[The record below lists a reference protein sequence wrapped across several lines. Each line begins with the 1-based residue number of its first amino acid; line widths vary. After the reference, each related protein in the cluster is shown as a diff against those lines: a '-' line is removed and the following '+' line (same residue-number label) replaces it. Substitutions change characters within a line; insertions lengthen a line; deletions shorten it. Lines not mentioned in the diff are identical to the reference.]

1 MGRRGRTGQVLREFG
16 VVLVG
21 VFCALAAES
30 WWSEREDR
38 RFEREL
44 RDDILVEFQANLR
57 ILESDLATNDTSRAQ
72 VAELTILTEPELV
85 SQTSSAMTDKFG
97 DYPDWAGF
105 DPEMGIVQA
114 LVESGNVSQVSD
126 RTLRLLLSQ
135 WAGLLEEKRRFNLQ
149 TVEFQNHQVVPVV
162 ARVTADLVWTEAER
176 REVQS
181 LYRAF
186 ALLQAG
192 VIANQQRLRTTALAI
207 REHLI
212 R

>member
-1 MGRRGRTGQVLREFG
+1 
-16 VVLVG
+16 VG

-72 VAELTILTEPELV
+72 VAELTILTEPELA

>member
-1 MGRRGRTGQVLREFG
+1 M
-16 VVLVG
+16 G

-72 VAELTILTEPELV
+72 VAELTILTEPELA

>member
-1 MGRRGRTGQVLREFG
+1 M
-16 VVLVG
+16 G